1 MEELSKIETE
11 FDNYKVY
18 EYLDTFYLALQ
29 NQGEI
34 DSFIKY
40 VHKPIEVFE
49 ARVNDMKKLSID
61 PIF

>member
-1 MEELSKIETE
+1 MEELSKIKTD

-18 EYLDTFYLALQ
+18 EYLYTVYLALQ

-40 VHKPIEVFE
+40 VHNPIEVFE
-49 ARVNDMKKLSID
+49 ARVNDMKK
-61 PIF
+61 